1 MRIMLRLRVVKE
13 ISMEFIEATFWMGRD
28 KDMEHLNGIMER
40 NFKVIG
46 KMVLK
51 MDSVFG
57 DLLEVIAMKVNGLII
72 GNMVK
77 ECLNTRIVLTEDN
90 FKISLSTAKAN
101 RDFWM
106 VTVIS
111 VNINKVNLME
121 KENMCGMM
129 ADNMK
134 GNSKMV

>member
-1 MRIMLRLRVVKE
+1 MG
-13 ISMEFIEATFWMGRD
+13 FIEATLWMGRD
-28 KDMEHLNGIMER
+28 KGMEHSNGIMDR

-57 DLLEVIAMKVNGLII
+57 DLLEVIVMKVNGLII
-72 GNMVK
+72 DSMVK
-77 ECLNTRIVLTEDN
+77 EFSSIRIVLTEVN
-90 FKISLSTAKAN
+90 FKISSNMDKAKK
-101 RDFWM
+101 DFWM
-106 VTVIS
+106 GTVIS

-129 ADNMK
+129 VDNMK
-134 GNSKMV
+134 ENSKMV